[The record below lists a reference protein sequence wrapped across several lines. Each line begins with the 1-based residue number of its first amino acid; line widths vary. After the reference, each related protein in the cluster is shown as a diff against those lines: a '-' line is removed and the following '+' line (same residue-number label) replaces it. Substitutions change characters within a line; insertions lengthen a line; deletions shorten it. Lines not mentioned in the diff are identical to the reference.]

1 LGNYCGLISTINAD
15 DDLSDGQHG
24 LRSFRWAGWQPHRLG
39 YVLSLAF
46 LTGSVLFLGHAV
58 IRLLHGSV
66 PDTSAVAAG
75 LTVAGSLIFICG
87 FAVEVRE
94 VRRRHA
100 WWDPD
105 NLSWWRAV
113 LSLLGCLGFA
123 LGGAAVLLHSHV
135 RVRGLTVAEDA
146 VYLVGIGLFLVSS
159 YLILREL
166 EEG

>member
-1 LGNYCGLISTINAD
+1 
-15 DDLSDGQHG
+15 
-24 LRSFRWAGWQPHRLG
+24 
-39 YVLSLAF
+39 
-46 LTGSVLFLGHAV
+46 
-58 IRLLHGSV
+58 
-66 PDTSAVAAG
+66 
-75 LTVAGSLIFICG
+75 
-87 FAVEVRE
+87 
-94 VRRRHA
+94 
-100 WWDPD
+100 
-105 NLSWWRAV
+105 